1 MKKLLKFAL
10 AGTIGFSVDALTL
23 LALLHF
29 TPVGPY
35 IGRVIAIGVAMLA
48 TWIFNRTF
56 TFERS
61 RHSLA
66 VESFRYG
73 SVGITAALLNYCL
86 YTALLISLPGLR
98 PLVAMTLSS
107 LAAMAFSFFGYS
119 RFVFRR

>member
-1 MKKLLKFAL
+1 MKKLLKFAV
-10 AGTIGFSVDALTL
+10 AGTIGFAVDALAL
-23 LALLHF
+23 LLLLHF

-35 IGRVIAIGVAMLA
+35 IGRVIAIALAMTS

-73 SVGITAALLNYCL
+73 SVGITSAVVNYLLYSALLF
-86 YTALLISLPGLR
+86 SLPGLR

-107 LAAMAFSFFGYS
+107 LAAMGFSFIGYS